1 MLFPPMPIQR
11 LSGQAVT
18 IEDISLEGCRIPD
31 GMDLGQLL
39 AAVGRLHQG
48 GLRRVSVAPLP
59 SHVTKG
65 FTWRAWESSPDPARI
80 STPVDSIA
88 AGRDAIAARPDV
100 IALRIR
106 ADDRQKS
113 LDEMLE
119 VMEAIPPDIAVS
131 VWIEAAFG
139 KAGSRAESE
148 AAIDICD
155 LFAANGA
162 QELILS
168 DTGGQAGPLLV
179 EQGCDGLRE
188 RWQGKHVVLE
198 LSDTYGMASANI
210 IAAMAAGIDQFRF
223 PVAQRDSAGHLGYA
237 TLLRVLSAM
246 ECPTGIH
253 ADRLRGQW

>member
-18 IEDISLEGCRIPD
+18 IEDISLEGRWILD
-31 GMDLGQLL
+31 GMNFGQML
-39 AAVGRLHQG
+39 AAVGRLHHA

-59 SHVTKG
+59 AHVMKG
-65 FTWRAWESSPDPARI
+65 FTWRAWESRPHPARI

-88 AGRDAIAARPDV
+88 AGMDAIAARPDV
-100 IALRIR
+100 IALRIG
-106 ADDRQKS
+106 ASNRQKS
-113 LDEMLE
+113 LDEMLQ
-119 VMEAIPPDIAVS
+119 VMEAIPPDIGVS

-139 KAGSRAESE
+139 NAGSRAENE
-148 AAIDICD
+148 AAIDIGD
-155 LFAANGA
+155 LFAANGV

-168 DTGGQAGPLLV
+168 DTGGQAGPLLI

-198 LSDTYGMASANI
+198 LDDTYGMASANI

-223 PVAQRDSAGHLGYA
+223 PVALDDGAGNFRYTA
-237 TLLRVLSAM
+237 LLRVLDAM
-246 ECPTGIH
+246 ECRTGIH
-253 ADRLRGQW
+253 AARLCGRW